1 MAKQTQT
8 ETSEKEFESAAGE
21 PQMSF
26 AREFWLF
33 LRDNKKWW
41 LAPIVIGLSILAL
54 VAALSTTGLAPFIY
68 TLF

>member
-1 MAKQTQT
+1 MKRTRDDEAGADFKR
-8 ETSEKEFESAAGE
+8 AADA

-33 LRDNKKWW
+33 LCENKKWW
-41 LAPIVIGLSILAL
+41 LAPIVLGLSILAL
-54 VAALSTTGLAPFIY
+54 VAALSATGLAPFIY